1 MILLLAAPYLFFLT
15 IIVLSQLSYTQA
27 MEMTLGSIGYP
38 YAAMLL
44 LIFLPNM
51 IYAFI
56 LPRRGYTPQ
65 QLLFWDMLLKLCN
78 IPLYILVFIAGM
90 LLAGTII
97 GLGLIPFFMLFDYLL
112 LLPSTMYGVS
122 GLRQAYKGRP
132 AIQRRPGGQQ
142 HPAFLFL
149 PGCPQRRDCFHHR
162 QGENRMPPH
171 TAKVRRMV
179 SGAGST

>member
-65 QLLFWDMLLKLCN
+65 QLLFWDMLLKLCY

-122 GLRQAYKGRP
+122 GLRQAYKAGLLSKG
-132 AIQRRPGGQQ
+132 AQVGNSILHFFFCLDVLSAVIVFITVKVKTVCRRTQPR
-142 HPAFLFL
+142 F
-149 PGCPQRRDCFHHR
+149 
-162 QGENRMPPH
+162 
-171 TAKVRRMV
+171 
-179 SGAGST
+179 AGW